1 MLAALFTRP
10 FILELVHF
18 GVSRERLSDTG
29 RASRRQISQ
38 RWSYI
43 QEFFRLIWR
52 YSAVYIAPVFLNK
65 LSYGIGACCLGCV
78 DFLFLFFFGTTNANL
93 KDTLLKLSIW
103 MVSC

>member
-18 GVSRERLSDTG
+18 GVSRERLSDAG

-52 YSAVYIAPVFLNK
+52 YRAVYIVPVFLNK
-65 LSYGIGACCLGCV
+65 LSEGIGAWCLGCV
-78 DFLFLFFFGTTNANL
+78 DFFIFILLWNTKCKSKRNL
-93 KDTLLKLSIW
+93 HY
-103 MVSC
+103 